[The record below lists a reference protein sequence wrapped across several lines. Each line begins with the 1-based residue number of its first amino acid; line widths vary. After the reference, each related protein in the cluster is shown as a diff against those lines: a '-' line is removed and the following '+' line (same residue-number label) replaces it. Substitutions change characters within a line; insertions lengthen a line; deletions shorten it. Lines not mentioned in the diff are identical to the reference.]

1 MKSAPKKFDVVEF
14 LETEEDIQAYLN
26 AAIEENDTKYLF
38 KALGNIARRKNISQL
53 SKESGISREGIYKAL
68 SGEGNPSFN
77 TVYKISRALGLKLH
91 FTGT

>member
-1 MKSAPKKFDVVEF
+1 MKTEPKKFDVVEF
-14 LETEEDIQAYLN
+14 LETEEDIQVYLN

-68 SGEGNPSFN
+68 SGEGQGAS
-77 TVYKISRALGLKLH
+77 IL
-91 FTGT
+91 